1 MNWQSE
7 EVAECSGQRTQRSQ
21 VTSGISLGM
30 PNEHADE
37 AGRAPQA
44 VVNVAE
50 RRVAD
55 KAHCLTALLKL
66 SFGVVVFKACKD
78 NGEERGQ

>member
-1 MNWQSE
+1 M
-7 EVAECSGQRTQRSQ
+7 QRTQRSQ

-44 VVNVAE
+44 VAAE

-55 KAHCLTALLKL
+55 KARCLTALLQL
-66 SFGVVVFKACKD
+66 SFGVAIFKACKD
-78 NGEERGQ
+78 NGEERGE

>member
-1 MNWQSE
+1 
-7 EVAECSGQRTQRSQ
+7 
-21 VTSGISLGM
+21 M